1 MMGAAPQML
10 ALCLHHLEYN
20 LIRADWV
27 RKSEEKRLILDF
39 RRFLTDHKVLDVHF
53 CKTAIIAILALLQVS

>member
-1 MMGAAPQML
+1 M
-10 ALCLHHLEYN
+10 
-20 LIRADWV
+20 RADWV

-39 RRFLTDHKVLDVHF
+39 RWFLTDQKVLGVHF